1 MKISNISLFNFL
13 PKSYKVDNFSTDE
26 DDIYTLAHDIVIGA
40 TQYASN
46 ITEIPFEDFDDE
58 REEAIEYVIERI
70 VEENEVI

>member
-1 MKISNISLFNFL
+1 MNLQDTTLFNFL
-13 PKSYKVDNFSTDE
+13 PKSYKVDSFSKDE